1 MFLPLALTVAVGC
14 LVTLHVAMNA
24 RIGTIT
30 GNGNLANSVF
40 WLVGF
45 AASLVITRGYE
56 PGFLAR
62 LGSAR
67 SWLLL
72 AGAIGAVIAAFNNAM
87 IPRIGIANLTFC
99 LFLGQVVASA
109 LLASRGILADGRDPI
124 TLVRAIG
131 IALVVAGTSLFAYG
145 DRIVHGQPDSRQ
157 IRATELRAQR

>member
-1 MFLPLALTVAVGC
+1 MFLSLAVTVAVGC
-14 LVTLHVAMNA
+14 LVTIHIAMNA

-45 AASLVITRGYE
+45 ASSLAMSGSFE
-56 PGFLAR
+56 PGALTR
-62 LGSAR
+62 ISGAR

-72 AGAIGAVIAAFNNAM
+72 AGTIGAFIAAFNNAM

-109 LLASRGILADGRDPI
+109 LLATTGILADGRDPI
-124 TLVRAIG
+124 TPIRTLG
-131 IALVVAGTSLFAYG
+131 IVLVVTGTSLFAYG
-145 DRIVHGQPDSRQ
+145 GSAVAR
-157 IRATELRAQR
+157 

>member
-1 MFLPLALTVAVGC
+1 MFLPLALTVAVGS
-14 LVTLHVAMNA
+14 LVTIHIAMNA

-45 AASLVITRGYE
+45 AASLAITRGYE

-62 LGSAR
+62 IGSAR
-67 SWLLL
+67 TWLLL
-72 AGAIGAVIAAFNNAM
+72 AGAIGAFIAAFNNAM

-109 LLASRGILADGRDPI
+109 LLATTGILSDGRDPL
-124 TLVRAIG
+124 TPVRTTG
-131 IALVVAGTSLFAYG
+131 ILLVVAGTSLFAYG
-145 DRIVHGQPDSRQ
+145 DRIVRS
-157 IRATELRAQR
+157 

>member
-1 MFLPLALTVAVGC
+1 MFLSLALTVAVGC
-14 LVTLHVAMNA
+14 LVTVHIAMNA

-30 GNGNLANSVF
+30 GSGNLANSVF

-45 AASLVITRGYE
+45 ATSLAISGGYQ

-62 LGSAR
+62 IGGAR

-72 AGAIGAVIAAFNNAM
+72 AGVIGAFIAAFNNAM

-109 LLASRGILADGRDPI
+109 LLATTGILSDGRDPL
-124 TLVRAIG
+124 TPVRTTG
-131 IALVVAGTSLFAYG
+131 ILLVVAGTSLFAYG
-145 DRIVHGQPDSRQ
+145 DRIVRS
-157 IRATELRAQR
+157 

>member
-1 MFLPLALTVAVGC
+1 MFLPLALTVGVGC
-14 LVTLHVAMNA
+14 LITLHIAMNA

-30 GNGNLANSVF
+30 GSGNFANSVF

-56 PGFLAR
+56 PGFLDR

-72 AGAIGAVIAAFNNAM
+72 AGAIGAFIAAFNNAM

-109 LLASRGILADGRDPI
+109 LLAGSGFLADGRDPI
-124 TLVRAIG
+124 TPVRTIG
-131 IALVVAGTSLFAYG
+131 ILLVVTGTALFAYG
-145 DRIVHGQPDSRQ
+145 DHLVGG
-157 IRATELRAQR
+157 